1 MDNPIIDG
9 IEIAPASVVLGAAR
23 DFAGALAE
31 TLQFKAFEQAAE
43 RFRLDEKAQQAQKA
57 YQEKQTAWRA
67 LMMLG
72 ALNPEQRAELES
84 LRSAFVNLPVVQ
96 EYINAQTELTVLC
109 QAAGDILS
117 EAIGFNFAAACGV
130 SCCG

>member
-43 RFRLDEKAQQAQKA
+43 HFRLDKKAQQAQKA
-57 YQEKQTAWRA
+57 YQEKQTAWKA

-84 LRSAFVNLPVVQ
+84 LRSTFVNLPVVQ
-96 EYINAQTELTVLC
+96 EVY
-109 QAAGDILS
+109 
-117 EAIGFNFAAACGV
+117 
-130 SCCG
+130 